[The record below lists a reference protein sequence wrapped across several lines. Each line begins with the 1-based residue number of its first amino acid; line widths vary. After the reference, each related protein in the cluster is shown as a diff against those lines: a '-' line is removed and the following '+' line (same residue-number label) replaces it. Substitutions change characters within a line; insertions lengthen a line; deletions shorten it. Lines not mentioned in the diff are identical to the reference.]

1 MRSRHRCRLH
11 IVRKKITLA
20 SASERRRDPRSKP
33 PTPAIASR
41 YCPVVSADEKQ
52 IRLRYTGTR
61 RICGTSLE
69 ARTEAIYERS
79 TKTVR
84 CLDHSPRGPGG

>member
-1 MRSRHRCRLH
+1 M
-11 IVRKKITLA
+11 
-20 SASERRRDPRSKP
+20 
-33 PTPAIASR
+33 
-41 YCPVVSADEKQ
+41 SADEKQ